1 MKSKKVGKCMNCNH
15 PMALAECNA
24 TCRNCGLAYGW
35 ELEMSSVDIEFNKDA
50 MFVKEKIK

>member
-1 MKSKKVGKCMNCNH
+1 MNCNH